1 MNSKNCTCNLMR
13 MAMAELQSMSLRSLL
28 RNTLSFDL
36 TIKNETTLSN
46 TNNYISLIRKRQ
58 SYQSLV
64 TLK

>member
-1 MNSKNCTCNLMR
+1 MDSKNCTCNLMR

>member
-1 MNSKNCTCNLMR
+1 MDSKNCTCNLMR

-28 RNTLSFDL
+28 RNMLSFDL